1 MTLIIGLIFLRETNT
16 TRIYEEIGVAGGA
29 QAEA

>member
-16 TRIYEEIGVAGGA
+16 TRIYEEIGVAGQA
-29 QAEA
+29 QADL